1 MSVPPLS
8 DLIVL
13 EKPSQSQEF
22 SFSTACRSK
31 QTLWNRGWKKEF
43 VQANLFVQK
52 AGNKIVIDI
61 ALVLSIF
68 RNSFKV
74 RLINMALIAKVCRK
88 RVWLLSGDSDTLRH
102 PKTHPNPT
110 GGLLAPPFPQT
121 TQLRYLPF
129 FSSFRL
135 ERLIKG
141 ATLVKEDYALVKGV
155 FRTLSNF

>member
-61 ALVLSIF
+61 ALVLNIF

-88 RVWLLSGDSDTLRH
+88 RVWLLSGDSDTLRY
-102 PKTHPNPT
+102 PKIENFRGFAPNPT
-110 GGLLAPPFPQT
+110 GGLLAPP
-121 TQLRYLPF
+121 LPPDHPAAISPVFLF
-129 FSSFRL
+129 FQVGTS
-135 ERLIKG
+135 
-141 ATLVKEDYALVKGV
+141 D
-155 FRTLSNF
+155 